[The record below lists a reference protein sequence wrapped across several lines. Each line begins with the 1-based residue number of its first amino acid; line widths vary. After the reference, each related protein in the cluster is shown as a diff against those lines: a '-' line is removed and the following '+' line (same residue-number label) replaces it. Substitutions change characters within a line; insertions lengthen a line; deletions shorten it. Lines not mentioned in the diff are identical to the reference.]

1 MEEAA
6 INDRKAHGWAGL
18 TRGVVARGGRSP
30 NTTLVHLLSPSCPH
44 FCLLLPVLEAERRV
58 ISGAA
63 RQRGGKRSKRK
74 VEDKVPK
81 RKERVLQLPT
91 ALQPTRCVLSSVS
104 ASASATSLATP
115 SAGARERR
123 CAPTTTK
130 EKVTALAPA
139 PLTKIV
145 RPQILFAQNLGSVN
159 VSATHLE
166 GKSAG
171 EEERVFVGQKVEP
184 QVRRHLDKEEMG
196 GKVENKAL
204 AALTQIVQHLIQ
216 LARNLAFVSASA
228 TSLETKSVGAR
239 EKAFVVLKEQQGRQ
253 EGQVERKEV

>member
-1 MEEAA
+1 M
-6 INDRKAHGWAGL
+6 
-18 TRGVVARGGRSP
+18 ARGGRSP
-30 NTTLVHLLSPSCPH
+30 STILVHLLSPSCPH

-91 ALQPTRCVLSSVS
+91 VLQPTQCVLSSVS

-130 EKVTALAPA
+130 EKVTAQVLA

-145 RPQILFAQNLGSVN
+145 RPQILFAQNSGSVS
-159 VSATHLE
+159 VSVTHLE

-171 EEERVFVGQKVEP
+171 EEGRVFVGQKVKS
-184 QVRRHLDKEEMG
+184 QVRRRHLDKEEMG

-204 AALTQIVQHLIQ
+204 AALMPIVQHLIQ
-216 LARNLAFVSASA
+216 LARNLDFVSASA
-228 TSLETKSVGAR
+228 TSLATKSAGAR